1 MRNRLIHV
9 MVFIA
14 ALAPHCASAIAKDH
28 DDAERAYRG
37 ARSGDFL
44 PVAELMRTV
53 RAAYPGEIV
62 ETELED
68 DDGKVHYEF
77 YVLQADGRMIE
88 VKVDAR
94 SGRILTVEGDD

>member
-1 MRNRLIHV
+1 MKNSVVHV
-9 MVFIA
+9 LAFLA
-14 ALAPHCASAIAKDH
+14 ALSTSAPAGAEDR

-44 PVAELMRTV
+44 PVATLMRTV

-62 ETELED
+62 EAELDED
-68 DDGKVHYEF
+68 DGEAQYEF

-94 SGRILTVEGDD
+94 SGRILEVEGED